1 MKNIYADNAATTKL
15 DPDAFQAMKPFLL
28 DNYGNASQP
37 YLFSKSAR
45 DALKKARQV
54 VADCIN
60 ADPDEIYFTSGGSES
75 DNWALKGSALENPQ
89 LEFITSAIEHHAILH
104 TCDCLKRLG
113 HKVVLLS
120 VDKYGRV
127 DTEELK
133 AQLSLSKGPTL
144 VSVMLANNE
153 IGTVEPI
160 SEICQIAHLRNAI
173 VHTDAVQAVGHI
185 PIDVKKL
192 DVDMLSA
199 SGHKFNGPKGV
210 GFLYIRRGIDLKP
223 YIDGGAQEG
232 GLRAGTENVA
242 SIVGMAVALNNNIK
256 NLDHNEKKIRKLK
269 EEFFAHLD
277 GTKID
282 YIRNGDSEN
291 SLPGTINISI
301 KNASGEV
308 LLNRLDLMGIYIST
322 GSACNSKE
330 TEVSHVIKAIDVPAD
345 YADGTI
351 RISLGVENTSEDVAD
366 IVAAL
371 KKIVK
376 C

>member
-1 MKNIYADNAATTKL
+1 MLRNDGTAAAV
-15 DPDAFQAMKPFLL
+15 PRSFQA
-28 DNYGNASQP
+28 GI
-37 YLFSKSAR
+37 FS
-45 DALKKARQV
+45 
-54 VADCIN
+54 
-60 ADPDEIYFTSGGSES
+60 
-75 DNWALKGSALENPQ
+75 
-89 LEFITSAIEHHAILH
+89 
-104 TCDCLKRLG
+104 
-113 HKVVLLS
+113 
-120 VDKYGRV
+120 
-127 DTEELK
+127 
-133 AQLSLSKGPTL
+133 
-144 VSVMLANNE
+144 
-153 IGTVEPI
+153 
-160 SEICQIAHLRNAI
+160 
-173 VHTDAVQAVGHI
+173 
-185 PIDVKKL
+185 
-192 DVDMLSA
+192 
-199 SGHKFNGPKGV
+199 
-210 GFLYIRRGIDLKP
+210 IDLKP

-291 SLPGTINISI
+291 SLPGTINILI